1 MKFYRIAPVC
11 VCLVL
16 FSVCQFAWSA
26 QIKDKTK
33 PIKPIKLETEKVKDG
48 TVSVK
53 ASGQPVKEV
62 LESVAKQAK
71 QKLVIETTV
80 GGNIDLTLNKV
91 TFDQALDN
99 ICSAAKLQW
108 REVYLAA
115 DSEYLSQPDKLAS
128 IVRLT
133 TGIGLPDVVV
143 SKSSVGQT
151 GVHTSDKVAVDT
163 AYAAVI
169 DQLKLVPIYIV
180 TNDLGVSSKTGDQS
194 KVDEFVALSKKQMD
208 MLMNMSPEDLEKA
221 LLASLNLSEQLDPRY
236 MANVMSVLMKSDPV
250 ALRRAVSRQNE
261 MIFSMGQEDRRAMIK
276 LGMQLQTTMTPEQM
290 QIITEDTKAVLA
302 EIEAEKG
309 Q

>member
-1 MKFYRIAPVC
+1 MKFFRFTSVC

-26 QIKDKTK
+26 QTKEKTK
-33 PIKPIKLETEKVKDG
+33 PVKPIKLEIEKVKDG

-53 ASGQPVKEV
+53 ASAQPVNEV

-80 GGNIDLTLNKV
+80 SGNIDLTLNKV
-91 TFDQALDN
+91 SFDQALDN
-99 ICSAAKLQW
+99 ICTAAKLQW

-169 DQLKLVPIYIV
+169 DQLKLVPVYIV
-180 TNDLGVSSKTGDQS
+180 TNDLGVSSKTGNQS

-221 LLASLNLSEQLDPRY
+221 LLASLSLSEQMDPRY
-236 MANVMSVLMKSDPV
+236 MANVMSVLMRSDPV

-261 MIFSMGQEDRRAMIK
+261 MIFSMSQEDRRAMIK
-276 LGMQLQTTMTPEQM
+276 LGMQLQTTLTPEQI
-290 QIITEDTKAVLA
+290 QIMTEDAKAVMA